1 MLSVF
6 YYLVYFTF
14 VIRMFI
20 VDIRQENMVEWI
32 ETLEKNVENTNR
44 KMIEMEDKITTLN
57 KELEDKL
64 SDVESCTNIVKSRVF
79 EPSTEEDKNKKI
91 EDMIDRL
98 EYVERILNIDN

>member
-79 EPSTEEDKNKKI
+79 EPSTEDKNKKI
-91 EDMIDRL
+91 
-98 EYVERILNIDN
+98 

>member
-79 EPSTEEDKNKKI
+79 EPSTEDKNKKI